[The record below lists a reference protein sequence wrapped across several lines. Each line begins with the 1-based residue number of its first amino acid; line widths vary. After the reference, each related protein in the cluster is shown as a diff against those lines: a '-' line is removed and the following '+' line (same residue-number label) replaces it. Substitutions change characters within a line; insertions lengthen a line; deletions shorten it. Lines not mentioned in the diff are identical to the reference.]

1 MPLSVNYVIQILGV
15 ILQVIN
21 QTSDT
26 LPPKGKFW
34 ATVIMAVIQGVIG
47 VLAHFSNPDG
57 TPSSVPYVKGD

>member
-1 MPLSVNYVIQILGV
+1 MTLSVNSVIQILG
-15 ILQVIN
+15 ILLQFLN
-21 QTSDT
+21 QALNT
-26 LPPKGKFW
+26 LSPKTRFW